1 MSDGIERK
9 LSGRCQCGE
18 ISYVVTGTPV
28 AVGHCYCKNC
38 QRLSGAGHSTA
49 AMFPESSFAI
59 TGSPREYAFEPA
71 PGVVDTRLF
80 CPACGSQLFGK
91 NSGAP
96 GMLAVALGTLDDSN
110 AILPGLSIYVAQKP
124 NWDLVDEKLRVFEG
138 TAKGQIDVTKQ
149 ER

>member
-1 MSDGIERK
+1 MSEATIQK

-18 ISYVVTGTPV
+18 VSYVVSGPPV

-49 AMFPESSFAI
+49 AMFPESSFDVS
-59 TGSPREYAFEPA
+59 GSPREYVFEPA

-80 CPACGSQLFGK
+80 CPTCGSQVFGR

-96 GMLAVALGTLDDSN
+96 GMLAVALGSLDDPN
-110 AILPGLSIYVAQKP
+110 AVLPQLAIYVAQKP
-124 NWDLVDEKLRVFEG
+124 NWDLVDEKLRVFDG
-138 TAKGQIDVTKQ
+138 TAKGQIDLTK
-149 ER
+149 R